1 MNIAPVFAY
10 PNAGVIYNSTDISKQ
25 TIALGINPQGHL
37 NTSTSPTNNA
47 SATGIARKINGVW
60 KDATSPGCLCEGW
73 GVSATSGDG
82 ISVVGYADVSSGGIY
97 NLEVK
102 NFIVDTVSI
111 SSTVWIKDFSGNPI
125 LEVTHKYGLSSQNP
139 TVLFQGNV
147 TITNISGKSV
157 TNVRYNRTMDWD
169 MPSSIVS
176 NPAPQTTGPYSSGT
190 AKNVYQYEF
199 NEYVSHYGV
208 AKSLASL
215 TKPKVIYA
223 GDYGF
228 MIPNPTNPGPSHNM
242 TVGTY
247 NVDFVQNGPTDHGSS
262 FTFGFTDLNCGEST
276 NFMIYYG
283 AAENKTQLFNALFLE
298 GLCDNASCSS
308 VTNGVFSIGENR
320 DKAFPFVFGFKGLS
334 GTALAPSLPT
344 KIASLPGQSTTDENI
359 IHTYALP
366 VLSSKSTVSGPIT
379 TTQKYIYQ
387 TIFKYKK
394 NKQWL
399 GDVLRYNLL
408 PNGDFDTSPAISAAS
423 ILQSKLNASS
433 MDLPYSSATSGG
445 RSIWSVGKDDNP
457 ICSMSSG
464 LTNDTN
470 NNSFSITNKALL
482 AKLLFNCAAVSDTE
496 VTNVIN
502 FVRGR
507 DVFWEG
513 TKTKSDPRPSI
524 LGDTFHSEMV
534 LVGPPNDNVSASAG
548 KTTEAYYRYDK
559 KYATFVSSNKDRR
572 KQFYV
577 GANDGMLHAFDEDL
591 NERWAFIPP
600 SVLNKLRDMMGTVG
614 YSPGTGQTNSVFNV
628 DGPIT
633 VKDVY
638 IEKEK
643 AWKTILMGGL
653 GYGGKSYYVLDITN
667 PDKPIHLFTFNND
680 ITRRV
685 VEFWNSDGAKKTWQY
700 SCYERNWWYCT
711 TNPQPIAP
719 TPPGTYYRSWTGPGN
734 RSPGNF
740 DYQHLGDT
748 WSKPVIALIPRTGI
762 HAGLTQTWAA
772 VFGGGYGN
780 GEAVFSGAGK
790 TTDYGRYV
798 YVVDFEPND
807 IASYDN
813 PFTTPNGGATIGK
826 FEAPGDGFG
835 PSNVPF
841 GLTPGLTLV
850 NSDGTSKAT
859 YYGSIV
865 YYTDL
870 HGQLWKLNL
879 SKTNLTD
886 PDYSSLMQ
894 PIFRTESSLASDRQ
908 ALNQLASTFTQNGKL
923 YHYFGT
929 GDLVHL
935 QSRVGTNNNRIYGI
949 SDQDFP
955 SVTVTKS
962 NPKMPRPFSASEDPG
977 LIKNVDLLK
986 DLTTGT
992 TCSSSNWYTN
1002 VYTRTT
1008 LGSSS
1013 EDHQKVVGRGRLY
1026 NGNVAFSVYRPE
1038 NLSCPIYGSS
1048 QVVEFN
1054 TENCGSVNKDLTSA
1068 GSGLA
1073 VAPVT
1078 DDKGNIYVAV
1088 SNLKPGDSIKS
1099 GKDNIFKTTSNSKV
1113 ISQKIKIK
1121 SWREKRNN

>member
-1 MNIAPVFAY
+1 MIRIISILCFLLNIAPVFGF
-10 PNAGVIYNSTDISKQ
+10 PAGGIIYNSTISDKQ
-25 TIALGINPQGHL
+25 TIALGINPEGHL
-37 NTSTSPTNNA
+37 NTRVGTITVNA
-47 SATGIARKINGVW
+47 SGTGIAHKIPAITGSW
-60 KDATSPGCLCEGW
+60 YDATAPGCLCEGW
-73 GVSATSGDG
+73 GVSGNIINADGTSGG
-82 ISVVGYADVSSGGIY
+82 SVVGYASVDSGGVY
-97 NLEVK
+97 NIEVK
-102 NFIVDTVSI
+102 SFVVDTLSI
-111 SSTVWIKDFSGNPI
+111 VSTVVIKDAGSNPI
-125 LEVTHKYGLSSQNP
+125 LEVTHKYGISSLNP
-139 TVLFQGNV
+139 AVLFQGNV
-147 TITNISGKSV
+147 TITNISGK
-157 TNVRYNRTMDWD
+157 TITDVRYNRSMDWD
-169 MPSSIVS
+169 MPGS
-176 NPAPQTTGPYSSGT
+176 
-190 AKNVYQYEF
+190 EF
-199 NEYVSHYGV
+199 NEFVTHSGVS
-208 AKSLASL
+208 ASASL
-215 TKPKVIYA
+215 LTRPKVLYA
-223 GDYGF
+223 GDNGF
-228 MIPNPTNPGPSHNM
+228 MTPNPMNSYPGPWGYYMYDES
-242 TVGTY
+242 TFKK
-247 NVDFVQNGPTDHGSS
+247 DFLRNGPNDHGST
-262 FTFGFTDLNCGEST
+262 FTFGFKDLACGESA

-283 AAENKTQLFNALFLE
+283 AADSKDALTTALASE
-298 GLCDNASCSS
+298 GVSIY
-308 VTNGVFSIGENR
+308 SIGENNR
-320 DKAFPFVFGFKGLS
+320 LANPFAFGFKGLS
-334 GTALAPSLPT
+334 GLALAPTLPT
-344 KIASLPGQSTTDENI
+344 KTASLPGQTSTDENI
-359 IHTYALP
+359 THTYALP
-366 VLSSKSTVSGPIT
+366 VLSSKSTTSGPIT

-394 NKQWL
+394 NKQWF

-408 PNGDFDTSPAISAAS
+408 PNGDFDISPPISAAS
-423 ILQSKLNASS
+423 ILQSKLTASS

-464 LTNDTN
+464 LKNDTD

-482 AKLLFNCAAVSDTE
+482 AKLLFNCAAVSDAE

-513 TKTKSDPRPSI
+513 TKTKRDPRPSI

-534 LVGPPNDNVSASAG
+534 LVGPPNDNVSASAA
-548 KTTEAYYRYDK
+548 KTTEAYYRYEK

-614 YSPGTGQTNSVFNV
+614 YSAGMGQTNSVFNV

-667 PDKPIHLFTFNND
+667 PDKPIHLFTLNND
-680 ITRRV
+680 ISRRV
-685 VEFWNSDGAKKTWQY
+685 IEFWHSDGRKITWNY
-700 SCYERNWWYCT
+700 SCYNRNWWTCG
-711 TNPQPIAP
+711 
-719 TPPGTYYRSWTGPGN
+719 GTGSITASPPGN
-734 RSPGNF
+734 RAPGNF

-772 VFGGGYGN
+772 VFGAGYGN
-780 GEAVFSGAGK
+780 GEAVFSGEG
-790 TTDYGRYV
+790 TITDYGRYV
-798 YVVDFEPND
+798 YVVDLEPDD
-807 IASYDN
+807 IVDGWDRPYS
-813 PFTTPNGGATIGK
+813 TPNGGATIGK
-826 FEAPGDGFG
+826 FEAPGDGS
-835 PSNVPF
+835 SNVPF
-841 GLTPGLTLV
+841 GLTPALTLV

-879 SKTNLTD
+879 SKTKLSD

-908 ALNQLASTFTQNGKL
+908 GLNQIASTFTQNGKL

-935 QSRVGTNNNRIYGI
+935 QSRVNTNNNRIYGI

-962 NPKMPRPFSASEDPG
+962 NPKMPRPFSVIEDPS

-986 DLTTGT
+986 DMTTGT

-1002 VYTRTT
+1002 VFTRTT

-1013 EDHQKVVGRGRLY
+1013 ADYQKVVGRGRLY

-1054 TENCGSVNKDLTSA
+1054 TESCGSVNKDLTSA

-1088 SNLKPGDSIKS
+1088 GNLKPGDTIKS
-1099 GKDNIFKTTSNSKV
+1099 GKDNIFKTTSNSKF
-1113 ISQKIKIK
+1113 IGQKIKIK